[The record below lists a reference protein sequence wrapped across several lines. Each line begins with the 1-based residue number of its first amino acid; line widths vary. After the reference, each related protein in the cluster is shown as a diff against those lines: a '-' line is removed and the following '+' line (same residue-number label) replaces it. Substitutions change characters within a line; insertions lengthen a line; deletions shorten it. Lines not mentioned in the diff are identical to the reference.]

1 VKDAL
6 IEVVVCAEE
15 EAEAAK
21 SDGTVGG
28 GVIDTETPFDV
39 TGQAFMVTIPV
50 YVVLIVGFT
59 VCGFD
64 EPTVVDPFDHEKAD
78 GVGAVL
84 PFIKNLG
91 RLLELSK
98 VDVPDAVAPV
108 KELRLTAVSLSFLY
122 ETLD

>member
-1 VKDAL
+1 MKDAL

-21 SDGTVGG
+21 SVGAVGG

-39 TGQAFMVTIPV
+39 TGQVFMVTVPI

-64 EPTVVDPFDHEKAD
+64 EPTVVDPFDQEKEV
-78 GVGAVL
+78 GVKTVFALNTKTGLFEPVPSAV
-84 PFIKNLG
+84 
-91 RLLELSK
+91 
-98 VDVPDAVAPV
+98 VDANMFAGV
-108 KELRLTAVSLSFLY
+108 
-122 ETLD
+122 